1 VSALVPGNVCACR
14 RTERHLAL
22 IEEAIEAV
30 RDAQRLLPEDE
41 TLREEE
47 RKLLV
52 LKERI
57 EEHLA
62 ALSLAA

>member
-1 VSALVPGNVCACR
+1 
-14 RTERHLAL
+14 L